1 MGLSFSVSDA
11 AFLLKE
17 YYESDLQITADL
29 MYGQDAHVLFHR
41 INKDDKI
48 TGKIV
53 PIPVR
58 YAPVAGRSANA
69 AIAAQNAQ
77 TLQGTAF
84 QMAIKTDYDF
94 AYIDGRTLK
103 LAANNQGA
111 FLTDAV
117 PIVDSA
123 WLKVSQSIASACY
136 RDGSGV
142 IGQISTTI
150 APSTGVLTLQNPGD
164 VVNFEINDVLEAA
177 TTKTGAARAANG
189 FVVKRDESAGTI
201 TVATAFGGAAATPT
215 AWASADFLTVQGD
228 RNNKFPGL
236 DAWVPTVAPTAGDS
250 FNSVDRSVDPTR
262 LAGSRYNAQGQNIAE
277 GFIDGLALVNRA
289 GGFPNESFLNHVTWA
304 GLGKSET
311 AKIFY
316 DEHNEDKDAVIS
328 FPSFRIIAGGS
339 SVRCYADKSQQQGI
353 AHCLDMRTW
362 TLLSAGQAPHV
373 AEFEDDQHQFIRV
386 PGQDYAQF
394 MLRAYLTMAT
404 SVPRNQLVIQ
414 MPQ

>member
-1 MGLSFSVSDA
+1 MGASFSVSDA

-17 YYESDLQITADL
+17 YYDSDLQIAADL

-41 INKDDKI
+41 LPKNTKI
-48 TGKIV
+48 FGKIV

-58 YAPVAGRSANA
+58 YAPVAGRSATA

-77 TLQGTAF
+77 TLQGSAF

-103 LAANNQGA
+103 LAATNQGA
-111 FLTDAV
+111 FLLDAV

-123 WLKVSQSIASACY
+123 WLKVSQSIASSLY
-136 RDGSGV
+136 RDGSGF

-177 TTKTGAARAANG
+177 TTTTGSPRSANG
-189 FVVKRDESAGTI
+189 FVVKRDESSGTI
-201 TVATAFGGAAATPT
+201 TVSTSFNGAPATP
-215 AWASADFLTVQGD
+215 ASWTTADFLTVQGD

-236 DAWVPTVAPTAGDS
+236 QGWIPTTAPTTGDN
-250 FNSVDRSVDPTR
+250 FQSVDRSVDPTR

-289 GGFPNESFLNHVTWA
+289 GGFPNEAYLNHVSWA
-304 GLGKSET
+304 GLAKSET
-311 AKIFY
+311 T
-316 DEHNEDKDAVIS
+316 
-328 FPSFRIIAGGS
+328 RM
-339 SVRCYADKSQQQGI
+339 Q
-353 AHCLDMRTW
+353 
-362 TLLSAGQAPHV
+362 
-373 AEFEDDQHQFIRV
+373 
-386 PGQDYAQF
+386 
-394 MLRAYLTMAT
+394 
-404 SVPRNQLVIQ
+404 
-414 MPQ
+414 